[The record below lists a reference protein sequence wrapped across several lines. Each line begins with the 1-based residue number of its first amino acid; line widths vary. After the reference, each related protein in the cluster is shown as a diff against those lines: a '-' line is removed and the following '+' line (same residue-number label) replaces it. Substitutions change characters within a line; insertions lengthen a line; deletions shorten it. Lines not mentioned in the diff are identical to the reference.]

1 MCYYNEDAR
10 FEKDDM
16 KKPAWS
22 LLFYSTGST
31 GRVRHLPITRPLIL
45 FVSLIAV
52 LGMLGFGRSVYFVS
66 SYGLAKLKMYFSLKE
81 DIILKE
87 KVDVIAKY
95 SREKV
100 SALDGLV
107 LFENR
112 ARAKFGLDSVSD
124 DFRKAGVGG
133 RPSNSEIIL
142 AALGDP
148 VLMKTDT
155 VKEDILALLRQVKL
169 EDTTF
174 GAMASQVERQITV
187 WSQRPA
193 VSPVWGRISSGFG
206 YRIHPFTGQTV
217 FHEGIDISNQI
228 GTPVRCTADGVVSF
242 AGYKDYFGNLV
253 QITHPSSG
261 FKTMYGHLKKAAVIE
276 GQVVKRGEIIGY
288 LGNSGR
294 STGPHLHYEVHKLT
308 NKVNPID
315 FILPPDTMID

>member
-1 MCYYNEDAR
+1 
-10 FEKDDM
+10 M

-22 LLFYSTGST
+22 LLFYSTGSS
-31 GRVRHLPITRPLIL
+31 GRVRQLPLTRPLMF
-45 FVSLIAV
+45 FVLLIAI
-52 LGMLGFGRSVYFVS
+52 LGMLGFGRCAYFVS

-81 DIILKE
+81 NVQLKTE
-87 KVDVIAKY
+87 VNFFEKY

-100 SALDGLV
+100 SALDRLV

-112 ARAKFGLDSVSD
+112 ARVKFGLDSVSD

-133 RPSNSEIIL
+133 RPSNNELVL
-142 AALGDP
+142 AALEDP
-148 VLMKTDT
+148 VLMKADT

-174 GAMASQVERQITV
+174 GAMASQVDRQITV

-193 VSPVWGRISSGFG
+193 VSPVWGRLSSGFG
-206 YRIHPFTGQTV
+206 YRIHPFTGQSV
-217 FHEGIDISNQI
+217 FHEGIDISNQV
-228 GTPVRCTADGVVSF
+228 GTPVRCTADGIVSF
-242 AGYKDYFGNLV
+242 VGYKDYFGNLV
-253 QITHPSSG
+253 QISHPSSG
-261 FKTMYGHLKKAAVIE
+261 FKTIFGHLRRAAVIE
-276 GQVVKRGEIIGY
+276 GQQVKRGEIIGY
-288 LGNSGR
+288 MGNSGR